1 MNVLMNM
8 NMNTNINLNFN
19 LNGYYPYKT
28 DITKMELVNI
38 LFPEEGM
45 KHLQKRLEKASKRY
59 PMHPLISV
67 APRRD
72 GSFKQEVIR
81 INLGMIPHSLKIE
94 DYGVTW
100 IDLNAFE
107 LLLDLYV

>member
-1 MNVLMNM
+1 
-8 NMNTNINLNFN
+8 
-19 LNGYYPYKT
+19 
-28 DITKMELVNI
+28 MELVKI
-38 LFPEEGM
+38 LFPHEGM

-59 PMHPLISV
+59 RMHPFIRV

-81 INLGMIPHSLKIE
+81 IDLNKIPNSLKIE

-100 IDLNAFE
+100 VHLHVFE

>member
-1 MNVLMNM
+1 MNVLTNM
-8 NMNTNINLNFN
+8 NMN
-19 LNGYYPYKT
+19 LNGYYPYKM
-28 DITKMELVNI
+28 DVTKMELVKI
-38 LFPEEGM
+38 LFPQEGM
-45 KHLQKRLEKASKRY
+45 KHVQKRLEKASKRY

-72 GSFKQEVIR
+72 GSFKQDVIR
-81 INLGMIPHSLKIE
+81 LELSKIPNSLKIE

-107 LLLDLYV
+107 PLLDLYV

>member
-1 MNVLMNM
+1 MCLMNM
-8 NMNTNINLNFN
+8 NFNPNLNS
-19 LNGYYPYKT
+19 YYPYKT

-59 PMHPLISV
+59 LMHPLISV

-72 GSFKQEVIR
+72 GCFKQEVIR
-81 INLGMIPHSLKIE
+81 INLSKIPNSLKIE

-100 IDLNAFE
+100 IDFNALE
-107 LLLDLYV
+107 PLLDLYV